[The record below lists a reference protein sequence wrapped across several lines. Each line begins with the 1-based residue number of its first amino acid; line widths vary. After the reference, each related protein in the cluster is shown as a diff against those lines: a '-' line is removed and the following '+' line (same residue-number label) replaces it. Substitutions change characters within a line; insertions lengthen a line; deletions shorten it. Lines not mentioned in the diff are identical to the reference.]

1 MKKLLA
7 LFGSL
12 ILVMSFAT
20 PAVTATKYTVNQ
32 KTLASFSASDW
43 PNDSSKISSQGRG

>member
-7 LFGSL
+7 LFGSVF
-12 ILVMSFAT
+12 LVLSFAT

-32 KTLASFSASDW
+32 KTLQALLPALLV
-43 PNDSSKISSQGRG
+43 